1 MAKTVASP
9 GNDTKSQK
17 QAIIGLA
24 DHGYVPPSEPSI
36 ASQVIIPPSST
47 LAGPRQSRNAVG
59 REAEYYSADIK
70 VRSACLADL
79 DAIESMVQYW
89 AELGENLPREQHEI
103 VRDIGSFVVFEEQEG
118 VTGCASLHAYD
129 SRLAEIRSLGV
140 YPGAQRRGQG
150 KALVDHLVEKARQMA
165 IQKVFVLT
173 RVPEFFK
180 KQGFIL
186 TSRVLL
192 PEKIMKDCERCTRQH
207 ECDEVALEVCFE
219 Q

>member
-1 MAKTVASP
+1 MAKTVARP
-9 GNDTKSQK
+9 WNDTKSPK
-17 QAIIGLA
+17 QVIIGLA
-24 DHGYVPPSEPSI
+24 DRCCVPPPDPSMV
-36 ASQVIIPPSST
+36 SQVIIPSSST
-47 LAGPRQSRNAVG
+47 LAGTRQSNHVVG
-59 REAEYYSADIK
+59 KEADDYSTDIR
-70 VRSACLADL
+70 VRSARLADL

-103 VRDIGSFVVFEEQEG
+103 VRDIGSFVVIEAQG
-118 VTGCASLHAYD
+118 IVTGCASLHAYD

-173 RVPEFFK
+173 RAPEFFK

-186 TSRVLL
+186 TSRALL
-192 PEKIMKDCERCTRQH
+192 PEKIMKDCERCTKQH
-207 ECDEVALEVCFE
+207 VCDEVALEVCFE